1 MLTRAF
7 PPELVDEVV
16 AECGR
21 TEERQRL
28 LPARVVMY
36 FVLAMCLFSGQG
48 YEEVGRLLTQGLE
61 RERRWSKTWRV
72 HQRGDRTG
80 PVATGGGTDEG
91 VVRQGLS
98 ARGAPGDDGSV
109 VSGSAVGVGGR

>member
-21 TEERQRL
+21 TEERL

-36 FVLAMCLFSGQG
+36 FVLAMCLFSRQG
-48 YEEVGRLLTQGLE
+48 YEEVGRLLTQRLE

-72 HQRGDRTG
+72 PTR
-80 PVATGGGTDEG
+80 
-91 VVRQGLS
+91 
-98 ARGAPGDDGSV
+98 
-109 VSGSAVGVGGR
+109 